1 MAKSLDKVLQPDGSW
16 KWELVEPS
24 YEEKMGNPAGTVCPT
39 PEKLVPGE
47 LAFDETAPEKGI
59 LTASSKTKK
68 EKLEVQ
74 KETTANF
81 EKMTKAA
88 LETYGR
94 TIGLELDKRHNKADL
109 IAEIQKF
116 TSNN

>member
-1 MAKSLDKVLQPDGSW
+1 MAKSLDKVLQPDGTY

-24 YEEKMGNPAGTVCPT
+24 YSEKMRNAPGTVCPT
-39 PEKLVPGE
+39 PEPK
-47 LAFDETAPEKGI
+47 
-59 LTASSKTKK
+59 KK

-109 IAEIQKF
+109 IAELKKF
-116 TSNN
+116 TSSD